1 MSNKVITIA
10 AAIILNE
17 QNQILLVR
25 KKDTDFFMH
34 VGGKLEPNELPEA
47 ALSREVLEETGCEM
61 EILSYIGKYET
72 VAANELNHSLVSYL
86 YQVKLKSQPQVQAEL
101 AEMQWVDLNHPDLP
115 LAPLT
120 RDISI
125 PWCRKLLGI

>member
-86 YQVKLKSQPQVQAEL
+86 YQVKLKSQPQVRAEL

-125 PWCRKLLGI
+125 PWCKQLLGI

>member
-10 AAIILNE
+10 AAIIFNE

-47 ALSREVLEETGCEM
+47 ALSREILEETGCEM
-61 EILSYIGKYET
+61 EILSYIGKYEI

-125 PWCRKLLGI
+125 PWCKQLLRI

>member
-61 EILSYIGKYET
+61 EMTPTLARSPRFIP
-72 VAANELNHSLVSYL
+72 LN
-86 YQVKLKSQPQVQAEL
+86 
-101 AEMQWVDLNHPDLP
+101 DLNYKYM
-115 LAPLT
+115 
-120 RDISI
+120 I
-125 PWCRKLLGI
+125 

>member
-17 QNQILLVR
+17 QNHILLVR

-125 PWCRKLLGI
+125 PWCKQLLGI

>member
-1 MSNKVITIA
+1 MTNKVITIA

-47 ALSREVLEETGCEM
+47 ALSREILEETGCEM

-86 YQVKLKSQPQVQAEL
+86 YQVKLKSRPQVQAEL

-120 RDISI
+120 QDISI
-125 PWCRKLLGI
+125 PWCKQLLRI

>member
-47 ALSREVLEETGCEM
+47 ALSREVLEEAGCEM

>member
-34 VGGKLEPNELPEA
+34 VGGKLEPKELPEA
-47 ALSREVLEETGCEM
+47 ALSREVLEETGCEI

-101 AEMQWVDLNHPDLP
+101 AEMQWVDLNHPALP

-125 PWCRKLLGI
+125 PWCKQLLGI

>member
-101 AEMQWVDLNHPDLP
+101 VEMQWVDLNYPDLP

>member
-1 MSNKVITIA
+1 MINKVITIA
-10 AAIILNE
+10 ATIILNE

-47 ALSREVLEETGCEM
+47 ALSREILEETGCEM

-101 AEMQWVDLNHPDLP
+101 AEIQWVDLNHPDLP

-125 PWCRKLLGI
+125 PWCKQLLRI

>member
-47 ALSREVLEETGCEM
+47 ALFREVLEETGCEM

-72 VAANELNHSLVSYL
+72 VAANELNHSLVGYL

-125 PWCRKLLGI
+125 PWCKQLLGI

>member
-34 VGGKLEPNELPEA
+34 VVGKLEPNELPEA
-47 ALSREVLEETGCEM
+47 ALSREVLEETP
-61 EILSYIGKYET
+61 
-72 VAANELNHSLVSYL
+72 
-86 YQVKLKSQPQVQAEL
+86 QPWQES
-101 AEMQWVDLNHPDLP
+101 P
-115 LAPLT
+115 T
-120 RDISI
+120 
-125 PWCRKLLGI
+125 

>member
-47 ALSREVLEETGCEM
+47 ALSREILEETGCEM

-86 YQVKLKSQPQVQAEL
+86 YQVKLKSQPQIQAEL

-125 PWCRKLLGI
+125 PWCKQLLGI

>member
-25 KKDTDFFMH
+25 KKDTDFFMY

-125 PWCRKLLGI
+125 PWCKQLLGI

>member
-1 MSNKVITIA
+1 MSKKVITIA

-125 PWCRKLLGI
+125 PWCRNLLGI

>member
-25 KKDTDFFMH
+25 KKDTDFLMH

>member
-34 VGGKLEPNELPEA
+34 VGGKLKPNELPEA
-47 ALSREVLEETGCEM
+47 ALSREVLEETGCEI

-101 AEMQWVDLNHPDLP
+101 AEMQWVDLNHPALP

-125 PWCRKLLGI
+125 PWCKQLLGI

>member
-72 VAANELNHSLVSYL
+72 VATNELNHSLVSYL

-120 RDISI
+120 QDISI
-125 PWCRKLLGI
+125 PWCKQLLRI

>member
-47 ALSREVLEETGCEM
+47 ALSRKVLEETGCEI

-125 PWCRKLLGI
+125 RWCKQLLGI

>member
-34 VGGKLEPNELPEA
+34 VAESWNPMNCLKLHFP
-47 ALSREVLEETGCEM
+47 REVLEETGCEM
-61 EILSYIGKYET
+61 EILSYIG
-72 VAANELNHSLVSYL
+72 
-86 YQVKLKSQPQVQAEL
+86 
-101 AEMQWVDLNHPDLP
+101 
-115 LAPLT
+115 
-120 RDISI
+120 
-125 PWCRKLLGI
+125 

>member
-34 VGGKLEPNELPEA
+34 VGGKLEPNELPE
-47 ALSREVLEETGCEM
+47 
-61 EILSYIGKYET
+61 
-72 VAANELNHSLVSYL
+72 
-86 YQVKLKSQPQVQAEL
+86 
-101 AEMQWVDLNHPDLP
+101 
-115 LAPLT
+115 
-120 RDISI
+120 I
-125 PWCRKLLGI
+125 PSW

>member
-47 ALSREVLEETGCEM
+47 ALFREVLEETGCEM

-101 AEMQWVDLNHPDLP
+101 AEMQWVDLNYPDLP

-125 PWCRKLLGI
+125 PWCKQLLGI

>member
-47 ALSREVLEETGCEM
+47 VLSREVLEETGCEM

-125 PWCRKLLGI
+125 PWCKQLLGI